1 MPALTLNDLIAAGII
16 GLAAFIMALVWLTN
30 RKPPAEPIENVVAYD
45 GIEALMH
52 RSSEEGKALL
62 IGMGEGF
69 SGQNSSLGD
78 SVGVLVEQIVLNRSV
93 FNDQP
98 TRSFSGDGA
107 LACISQLIVH
117 GAYENAM
124 ASELFRSEH
133 SVLSGISTFGWMAGL
148 MPELARKDN
157 AGLILSGTMRPEHI
171 LIADL
176 ADRKELPL
184 LAATGSPSAQAAFFA
199 SGSVVTMGED
209 YYLPSI
215 GKVNQRAYQHQAK
228 TMNWLRVALAI
239 ALIVAAL
246 MKLSGVLP

>member
-1 MPALTLNDLIAAGII
+1 MLLLSFNDLIAAGII
-16 GLAAFIMALVWLTN
+16 GLTVLIMALVWLSN
-30 RKPPAEPIENVVAYD
+30 RKPSAEPIKNVAAYD

-52 RSSEEGKALL
+52 RSSEEGNALL

-69 SGQNSSLGD
+69 SGLNSGIGD
-78 SVGVLVEQIVLNRSV
+78 SVGVLVEQIVLSRSV

-107 LACISQLIVH
+107 LACISQLVVH

-124 ASELFRSEH
+124 ASELFRSEQ
-133 SVLSGISTFGWMAGL
+133 SVLSGVSAFGWMAGI

-157 AGLILSGTMRPEHI
+157 AGLVLSGTMRPEHI

-184 LAATGSPSAQAAFFA
+184 VAATGSLGAQAAFFA
-199 SGSVVTMGED
+199 SGSVVTLGED

-215 GKVNQRAYQHQAK
+215 GKVNQRAYQQQAK
-228 TMNWLRVALAI
+228 TMNWLRVVLAI

-246 MKLSGVLP
+246 LKLSGVLP

>member
-1 MPALTLNDLIAAGII
+1 MPPLSLNDLIAAAIT
-16 GLAAFIMALVWLTN
+16 GLAVLIMALVWLID
-30 RKPPAEPIENVVAYD
+30 RKSLTEPIENIAAYG

-69 SGQNSSLGD
+69 SGQNPGLGD
-78 SVGVLVEQIVLNRSV
+78 SVGVLVEQIVLSRSV

-107 LACISQLIVH
+107 LACISQLVVH

-124 ASELFRSEH
+124 ANELFRSEH
-133 SVLSGISTFGWMAGL
+133 SELSGVNAFGWMAGI

-184 LAATGSPSAQAAFFA
+184 VAATGSIGAQAAFFA
-199 SGSVVTMGED
+199 SGSVVTLGED

-215 GKVNQRAYQHQAK
+215 GKVNQRAHQNQAK
-228 TMNWLRVALAI
+228 TMNWLRVVLAI

-246 MKLSGVLP
+246 LKLSGVLP